1 MANLEDVYERFKA
14 LYGPDPLLVKAPGR
28 VNLIGEHTDYNQ
40 GLVLPAA
47 VTLYVYMAIQV
58 RDDDRIELFSED
70 IGEAYSAQ
78 LPDLKPS
85 GRHWPDYVLG
95 VADQM
100 LKDGKPVRGFNL
112 VFGGN
117 IPMGAGLSSS
127 AAVECATAFA
137 LNRLFQLDYAPM
149 ELARLAQRA
158 ENQFVGLNCGLMDP
172 FASVFG
178 KAGHLVRLDCASLD
192 YAYIPFD
199 APDIRI
205 VLFDTQVKH
214 SLASSAYNRR
224 RQECEEGVRL
234 IAAHHP
240 EVQSLR
246 DATLAQLE
254 QYVCPVDET
263 VYRRCAYVVQEIA
276 RLQEGVDDL
285 RRGDT
290 AAFGEKMLATHRGLQ
305 HDYEV
310 SCPELDFLVDAV
322 EGRAGVLGA
331 RMMGGGFGG
340 CTINLIQS
348 EAVEAIQAEL
358 EPAYQARFGKSLK
371 TYVAEIGDGASE
383 CSLTPHLI

>member
-40 GLVLPAA
+40 GIVLPAA

-70 IGEAYSAQ
+70 IGEAYSTQ
-78 LPDLKPS
+78 LPNLKPS
-85 GRHWPDYVLG
+85 GKHWPDYVLG

-100 LKDGKPVRGFNL
+100 QKDGKPVRGFNL

-224 RQECEEGVRL
+224 REECEEGVRL

-240 EVQSLR
+240 DVQSLR
-246 DATLAQLE
+246 DAALAQLE
-254 QYVCPVDET
+254 QYVRPVDET

-348 EAVEAIQAEL
+348 EAVEAIRAEL
-358 EPAYQARFGKSLK
+358 ELAYQARFGKALK

-383 CSLTPHLI
+383 CTLTPHTV

>member
-1 MANLEDVYERFKA
+1 MAYLEDVCERFKA
-14 LYGPDPLLVKAPGR
+14 LYGSDPLLVKAPGR

-47 VTLYVYMAIQV
+47 VTLYVYMAIQA

-70 IGEAYSAQ
+70 IGEAYDTGLA
-78 LPDLKPS
+78 DLQPS

-100 LKDGKPVRGFNL
+100 RKEGRPVRGFNL

-137 LNRLFQLDYAPM
+137 LNRLFGLGYAPM

-178 KAGHLVRLDCASLD
+178 RAGHLVRLDCESLD

-199 APDIRI
+199 APDVRI

-224 RQECEEGVRL
+224 REECEEGVRL
-234 IAAHHP
+234 IAAHQP
-240 EVQSLR
+240 DVQSLR
-246 DATLAQLE
+246 HATLAQLE
-254 QYVCPVDET
+254 RYVRPVDET

-276 RLQEGVDDL
+276 RLQEGVEDL
-285 RRGDT
+285 YRGDL
-290 AAFGEKMLATHRGLQ
+290 AAFGQKMLATHRGLQ

-310 SCPELDFLVDAV
+310 SCAELDFLVDAV
-322 EGRAGVLGA
+322 EGREGVLGA

-340 CTINLIQS
+340 CTINLVS
-348 EAVEAIQAEL
+348 VEEVDGLRARL
-358 EPAYQARFGKSLK
+358 EPAYQARFGKALK

-383 CSLTPHLI
+383 CTLTPTHA

>member
-1 MANLEDVYERFKA
+1 MANLEDVYRRFMT
-14 LYGPDPLLVKAPGR
+14 LYGSTPLLVKAPGR

-47 VTLYVYMAIQV
+47 VTLHVFMAVQA
-58 RDDDRIELFSED
+58 REDDRIELFAED
-70 IGEAYSAQ
+70 IGETYTTR
-78 LPDLKPS
+78 LVDLKPS
-85 GRHWPDYVLG
+85 GIHWPDYILG
-95 VADQM
+95 VADQIQKGGRQ
-100 LKDGKPVRGFNL
+100 LQGFNL

-127 AAVECATAFA
+127 AAVESATVFA
-137 LNRLFQLDYAPM
+137 LNRLFGLDYTSM

-158 ENQFVGLNCGLMDP
+158 ENEFVGLNCGLMDP

-178 KAGHLVRLDCASLD
+178 RAENLVQLDCESLE

-199 APDIRI
+199 APELRI

-224 RQECEEGVRL
+224 REECEEGVRL

-240 EVQSLR
+240 DVRSLR
-246 DATLAQLE
+246 HATLAQLE
-254 QYVCPVDET
+254 RFVRPVDET
-263 VYRRCAYVVQEIA
+263 LFRRCAYVVQEIS
-276 RLQEGVDDL
+276 RLQEGVEDL
-285 RRGDT
+285 RRGDLP
-290 AAFGEKMLATHRGLQ
+290 AFGQKMYATHRGLK

-322 EGRAGVLGA
+322 ERQESVLGA

-340 CTINLIQS
+340 CTINLVRA
-348 EAVEAIQAEL
+348 EAVDALRAQLEL
-358 EPAYQARFGKSLK
+358 AYEARFGRGLK
-371 TYVAEIGDGASE
+371 TYVAEIGDGVSE
-383 CSLTPHLI
+383 CTLTTVF